1 MARRRSRFALGRRV
15 AALAV
20 ILLVHGCASTGYDA
34 SSLQR
39 ELVDA
44 GLTERQA
51 ACVTERLEDHFD
63 PQRLSSHVDPAR
75 REVARTR
82 LVLRSCGVEPRPR

>member
-1 MARRRSRFALGRRV
+1 MLV
-15 AALAV
+15 AGAFVSGAFV
-20 ILLVHGCASTGYDA
+20 AGCASTGYDA
-34 SSLQR
+34 NSLQR
-39 ELVDA
+39 ELVDV

-51 ACVTERLEDHFD
+51 RCVTARLEDHFD

-82 LVLRSCGVEPRPR
+82 LILRSCGVEPRPR